1 MSEQRASR
9 PRLPITPLPQFAPTG
24 MKTATE
30 EKPVATLG
38 NKVPK
43 LPTIV
48 LPEEVAAA
56 ETIAPTVPV
65 APTAVQAAVPVAPVV
80 PQPNAAPVGQG
91 AAYGVPQHPQ
101 TAVHPQVQTAT
112 HHMSPG
118 GPPSEPQPET
128 PRIANESKPV
138 FPMAL
143 ELSKQAEIAQPQSE
157 EAVSYVK
164 TTFELPN
171 YVYNQLHIVAFGRG
185 VSKRAIVLEALSKL
199 RDETGQPVF
208 NIAPAD
214 VSGER
219 RRTFVR

>member
-1 MSEQRASR
+1 MSEQRAPR
-9 PRLPITPLPQFAPTG
+9 PRLPMTPLPQFAPTG
-24 MKTATE
+24 VKTAPE
-30 EKPVATLG
+30 EKPVTTLG

-56 ETIAPTVPV
+56 ATIAPTVPV
-65 APTAVQAAVPVAPVV
+65 APAGAQGDLPAAQVM
-80 PQPNAAPVGQG
+80 QLAAPVGQG
-91 AAYGVPQHPQ
+91 ATHGVPQTVL
-101 TAVHPQVQTAT
+101 TAALPQVPMDTNQR
-112 HHMSPG
+112 
-118 GPPSEPQPET
+118 PPDEALVETRLET
-128 PRIANESKPV
+128 PRSPNEGKPV

-164 TTFELPN
+164 TTFELPD
-171 YVYNQLHIVAFGRG
+171 YVYTQLHIVAFGRG

-199 RDETGQPVF
+199 RDEDGQPVF
-208 NIAPAD
+208 NVAPAD